1 MTPGLAAAQVDPA
14 FPGAATPGSAVE
26 DVRVPDVALSKK
38 QLKRLLDG
46 ARPLDAWERYR
57 ALNDA
62 IDEAYDLIDVSN
74 REARFALIMLGGLN
88 ALMLIAA
95 GRSDLVASLDVQ
107 YRPWTGGLLVGY
119 AVVAVF
125 FLLEAIKAL
134 RPGKF
139 RPDLGSWPTDSEDY
153 PRRVRYFEDVV
164 LRDVESHWRAWR
176 EVQVEQLNAEL
187 AVQLHSLSRKN
198 QSMRVSLRRLY
209 TGLRVMT
216 LLVTALLMLF
226 AFSVWL

>member
-1 MTPGLAAAQVDPA
+1 MGSPRSAVAAA
-14 FPGAATPGSAVE
+14 AAVRLDSVQTEEAAV
-26 DVRVPDVALSKK
+26 LSRK

-62 IDEAYDLIDVSN
+62 IDEAYDLIDVNN

-88 ALMLIAA
+88 ALIVLAA
-95 GRSDLVASLDVQ
+95 GRSDLVASLDSQ
-107 YRPWTGGLLVGY
+107 HRAWTGVLLVGY
-119 AVVAVF
+119 AAVAVF

-139 RPDLGSWPTDSEDY
+139 RPDLGDWSPHSADY
-153 PRRVRYFEDVV
+153 PKRVRYFEDVV
-164 LRDVESHWRAWR
+164 LRDVEAHWHAWR
-176 EVQVEQLNAEL
+176 EVHVDQLNAEL
-187 AVQLHSLSRKN
+187 AIQLHSLSRKN
-198 QSMRVSLRRLY
+198 QTMRVSLRRLY

-226 AFSVWL
+226 VYSVWL

>member
-1 MTPGLAAAQVDPA
+1 MTHGPAASSPPNPTCEPVLA
-14 FPGAATPGSAVE
+14 
-26 DVRVPDVALSKK
+26 DVALSKK

-62 IDEAYDLIDVSN
+62 IGEAYDLIDVNN

-88 ALMLIAA
+88 ALIVIAA
-95 GRSDLVASLDVQ
+95 SRSDLLASLNPNH
-107 YRPWTGGLLVGY
+107 RAWTGVLLVGY
-119 AVVAVF
+119 AVVAVY

-139 RPDLGSWPTDSEDY
+139 RPDLGTWPPDSADY
-153 PRRVRYFEDVV
+153 PRRVRYYEDVI
-164 LRDVESHWRAWR
+164 LRDVESHWHAWR

-187 AVQLHSLSRKN
+187 AIQLHSLSLKN
-198 QSMRVSLRRLY
+198 QSTRTSLRRLY

-226 AFSVWL
+226 VYGMWLSPAP

>member
-1 MTPGLAAAQVDPA
+1 MSPGLPGPVADTGDVSSPPA
-14 FPGAATPGSAVE
+14 PRPGQAGI
-26 DVRVPDVALSKK
+26 PDIYLTRK

-62 IDEAYDLIDVSN
+62 IDEAYDLLDVSN
-74 REARFALIMLGGLN
+74 REARFALILLGGLN
-88 ALMLIAA
+88 ALVVIAA
-95 GRSDLVASLDVQ
+95 GRSDLVASLDP
-107 YRPWTGGLLVGY
+107 RHRGWAGMLLIGY
-119 AVVAVF
+119 AAVAVF
-125 FLLEAIKAL
+125 FLLEAINAL

-139 RPDLGSWPTDSEDY
+139 RPQLGSWSPDRADF

-176 EVQVEQLNAEL
+176 EVHVEQLNAEL
-187 AVQLHSLSRKN
+187 AVQLHSLSQKN
-198 QSMRVSLRRLY
+198 QSMRDSLRRLY

-216 LLVTALLMLF
+216 LLVTAALMLF
-226 AFSVWL
+226 VYSVWS

>member
-1 MTPGLAAAQVDPA
+1 MCEPLLP
-14 FPGAATPGSAVE
+14 E
-26 DVRVPDVALSKK
+26 VALSKK

-46 ARPLDAWERYR
+46 ARPLDSWERYR

-62 IDEAYDLIDVSN
+62 IDEAYDLIDINN
-74 REARFALIMLGGLN
+74 REARFALILLGGLN
-88 ALMLIAA
+88 ALIVIAA
-95 GRSDLVASLDVQ
+95 SRSDLVASLNPQ
-107 YRPWTGGLLVGY
+107 HRAWTGVLLAGY

-139 RPDLGSWPTDSEDY
+139 RPNLGSWPTDSDDY
-153 PRRVRYFEDVV
+153 PKRVRYYEDVI

-176 EVQVEQLNAEL
+176 EVHVEQLNAEL
-187 AVQLHSLSRKN
+187 AIQLHSLSMKN
-198 QSMRVSLRRLY
+198 QATRTSLRRLY

-216 LLVTALLMLF
+216 LLVSALLILF
-226 AFSVWL
+226 VYGMWM

>member
-1 MTPGLAAAQVDPA
+1 MRAVSGRAAIHSRGED
-14 FPGAATPGSAVE
+14 AASGSSE
-26 DVRVPDVALSKK
+26 GALSKK
-38 QLKRLLDG
+38 ELKRLLGG

-74 REARFALIMLGGLN
+74 REARFALLLLGGLN
-88 ALMLIAA
+88 AFIVIAA
-95 GRSDLVASLDVQ
+95 SRTDLVSLLEPQLRVL
-107 YRPWTGGLLVGY
+107 TGALLTVY
-119 AVVAVF
+119 AVLAVF

-134 RPGKF
+134 RPSRF
-139 RPDLGSWPTDSEDY
+139 RPDLGAWPTDSPDY

-164 LRDVESHWRAWR
+164 LRDVEGHWRAWQ

-187 AVQLHSLSRKN
+187 AIQLHSLSQKN
-198 QSMRVSLRRLY
+198 QATRVSLRRLY

-216 LLVTALLMLF
+216 LLITALLALVLHG
-226 AFSVWL
+226 VWF

>member
-1 MTPGLAAAQVDPA
+1 MSFG
-14 FPGAATPGSAVE
+14 
-26 DVRVPDVALSKK
+26 VRVVSGRAAIPGRCEPAEPAGDAPLSKK
-38 QLKRLLDG
+38 ELKRLLGG

-74 REARFALIMLGGLN
+74 REARFALLLLGGLN
-88 ALMLIAA
+88 AFIVIAA
-95 GRSDLVASLDVQ
+95 SRTDLVASLDPQPRVI
-107 YRPWTGGLLVGY
+107 TSVLFAVY
-119 AVVAVF
+119 AVLAVF

-134 RPGKF
+134 RPGRF
-139 RPDLGSWPTDSEDY
+139 RPDLGNWPDSSPDY

-164 LRDVESHWRAWR
+164 LRDVESHWRAWQ

-187 AVQLHSLSRKN
+187 AIQLHSLSQKN
-198 QSMRVSLRRLY
+198 QATRISLRRLY

-216 LLVTALLMLF
+216 LLITALLLLVLHGIWM
-226 AFSVWL
+226 

>member
-1 MTPGLAAAQVDPA
+1 MPVGR
-14 FPGAATPGSAVE
+14 GAASEPASGG
-26 DVRVPDVALSKK
+26 VPLNKK
-38 QLKRLLDG
+38 ELKRMLGG

-74 REARFALIMLGGLN
+74 REARFALLLLGGLN
-88 ALMLIAA
+88 AFILIAA
-95 GRSDLVASLDVQ
+95 SRADLAASLHQ
-107 YRPWTGGLLVGY
+107 QTRIWAGWLLAVY
-119 AVVAVF
+119 ALVAVF

-139 RPDLGSWPTDSEDY
+139 RPDTGAWPTDSPDY

-164 LRDVESHWRAWR
+164 LRDVEGHWRAWQ

-187 AVQLHSLSRKN
+187 AVQLHSLSQKN
-198 QSMRVSLRRLY
+198 QATRNSLKRLY

-216 LLVTALLMLF
+216 LLITALLALF
-226 AFSVWL
+226 VYGVWL